1 MTRSYYSSRSIATL
15 FCLPFLLY
23 ASSDT
28 KILFNMKRIVA
39 SEVKRYASTSTSK
52 DIQRFSLCRFVLVFY
67 CSVIIDDVQ
76 KHLWHFGLAFN
87 QVFTAS
93 RTCLFIAVKVS
104 GLSRRQTTTSLNCKL
119 VRILHTKLVVQ
130 SLHRGAAHCCVLMV
144 IVV

>member
-1 MTRSYYSSRSIATL
+1 MTRSYHSSRSIATL

-67 CSVIIDDVQ
+67 CSVFIDDVGT
-76 KHLWHFGLAFN
+76 KDIC
-87 QVFTAS
+87 TY
-93 RTCLFIAVKVS
+93 
-104 GLSRRQTTTSLNCKL
+104 L
-119 VRILHTKLVVQ
+119 VWPSTRYLLPLGPVY
-130 SLHRGAAHCCVLMV
+130 L
-144 IVV
+144 

>member
-1 MTRSYYSSRSIATL
+1 MTRSYHSSRSIATL

-67 CSVIIDDVQ
+67 CSVFIDDVQ
-76 KHLWHFGLAFN
+76 KTFVTLW
-87 QVFTAS
+87 
-93 RTCLFIAVKVS
+93 S
-104 GLSRRQTTTSLNCKL
+104 GLQPGIYCLSDLYIYSR
-119 VRILHTKLVVQ
+119 
-130 SLHRGAAHCCVLMV
+130 
-144 IVV
+144 